1 MVWILIEMH
10 GGQIEPVYI
19 SLYIILY
26 VLIHF
31 LQLRL
36 PHRNNT

>member
-19 SLYIILY
+19 FIILY
-26 VLIHF
+26 VLIQF

>member
-19 SLYIILY
+19 SLCSNPFSSVKITT
-26 VLIHF
+26 
-31 LQLRL
+31 QK
-36 PHRNNT
+36 